1 MKIGIVMRFYNA
13 DLSSELSL
21 IWYFIVTS
29 RCFLFSR
36 LCGSRVWFISNWPGF
51 GYCFSLCLQRNEA
64 KVCSLIKT
72 ALGKKQILKQK
83 PFTLKANHLIA
94 RNASSRTDAAFF
106 RGEIMMRDISSRTF
120 LHFLWHF
127 FVRACEAGVS
137 WLMEIL
143 YLKISRQIIMANSS
157 LRCLFSF
164 RLNA

>member
-1 MKIGIVMRFYNA
+1 MVIGVVMRFYNA

-120 LHFLWHF
+120 FVAFLCKSLW
-127 FVRACEAGVS
+127 S
-137 WLMEIL
+137 W
-143 YLKISRQIIMANSS
+143 S
-157 LRCLFSF
+157 LLVYGDFITQNIQTNNYGKLQVFSA
-164 RLNA
+164 LG